1 MSSGKTGL
9 RKKECMTEAPE
20 VWGTRAVGGIEE
32 ARVGPISTKQ
42 TLRILD
48 IFTVSSGFEAFVDVA
63 NGGMLVFTINNFPR
77 FRKIPFTFCEI
88 LLIVHDF
95 SLMLLYFL

>member
-1 MSSGKTGL
+1 
-9 RKKECMTEAPE
+9 MTEAPE

-77 FRKIPFTFCEI
+77 FPFTFYEI

-95 SLMLLYFL
+95 ALMLLYFL